1 MQYPLL
7 TLQKGN
13 YNKEIGTGKVL
24 CISVT
29 FVVFAFPEFFFPF
42 SPISIFKDHLQWNK
56 WNKLKPRTPTTV
68 NHGNKHI
75 LCAQVIK
82 CFTDVISFSLL
93 KNLIKYL
100 ILLILC

>member
-42 SPISIFKDHLQWNK
+42 SPISIFKDQLQWNK

-68 NHGNKHI
+68 NHGNKH
-75 LCAQVIK
+75 LLTTYYVPKSSSVLQMLSHLV
-82 CFTDVISFSLL
+82 FS
-93 KNLIKYL
+93 KI
-100 ILLILC
+100 